1 MLMMISGLL
10 ICCSLLRTVILTP
23 MTCSENLSCPEPKIR
38 GSLTSE
44 TAWSCRIIQL
54 DLSEY
59 AVGVLGPFLQ
69 YMQTAGA

>member
-38 GSLTSE
+38 GS
-44 TAWSCRIIQL
+44 QL
-54 DLSEY
+54 NERNGLELPY
-59 AVGVLGPFLQ
+59 
-69 YMQTAGA
+69 YTAGFE